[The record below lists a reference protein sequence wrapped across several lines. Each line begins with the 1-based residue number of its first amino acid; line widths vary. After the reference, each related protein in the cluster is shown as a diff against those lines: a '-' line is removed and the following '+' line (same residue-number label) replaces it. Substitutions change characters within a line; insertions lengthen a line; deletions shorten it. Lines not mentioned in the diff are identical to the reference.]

1 MQSVHYNTV
10 SNDSYRMDV
19 RDIHEQLVDKID
31 LLEGRDKVIMTM
43 YLEQGFSMSEIAE
56 LVGVTA
62 SSMTRR
68 IKKIASRL
76 ILAQVC
82 FNNRYIF
89 ELKELEVI
97 AVHLLRGLSLK
108 QSASECGC
116 SYYFARKANKKVK
129 ELKDQVFA
137 DNERM

>member
-1 MQSVHYNTV
+1 MDIRSV
-10 SNDSYRMDV
+10 
-19 RDIHEQLVDKID
+19 HEQLADKID
-31 LLEGRDKVIMTM
+31 LLEGRDKVIMAM
-43 YLEQGFSMSEIAE
+43 YLEQGFSMSEIAR

-76 ILAQVC
+76 ALAQVC
-82 FNNRYIF
+82 FNNRDIF

-108 QSASECGC
+108 QSASECNC
-116 SYYFARKANKKVK
+116 SYYLARKANNKVK
-129 ELKDQVFA
+129 DLKEQFCTSCR
-137 DNERM
+137 EI